1 MEQVEQILA
10 GERDYA
16 LIKGGTGPL
25 WYTSLECIDSIVIPL
40 DMYGYTLHYT
50 KLLPGEKTYSPL
62 KSYFYYSTSPPSPS
76 PSPSIEL

>member
-25 WYTSLECIDSIVIPL
+25 WYTSVESTDSTVIPL
-40 DMYGYTLHYT
+40 GMCGYTLHCT
-50 KLLPGEKTYSPL
+50 KLLHGEKTYSLL